1 MENKGLDML
10 LHFNKV
16 EALGRIYLEAIEH
29 GIPLVGFN
37 AGGINELAS
46 MMGLELMMVDGD
58 KATWTEDMTQK
69 VMSMCEMWNEPSFC
83 KAKEALVNQLSAQ
96 HYTSQIEALLNI

>member
-1 MENKGLDML
+1 MENKGIDML

-16 EALGRIYLEAIEH
+16 EALGRIYFEAIEH

-46 MMGLELMMVDGD
+46 IMGLERMMVDGD
-58 KATWTEDMTQK
+58 KATWPEDMNQK
-69 VMSMCEMWNEPSFC
+69 IMSMREMWDEASFC
-83 KAKEALVNQLSAQ
+83 KAKKALEDQLSAQ
-96 HYTSQIEALLNI
+96 HYTSQIEALLNK

>member
-46 MMGLELMMVDGD
+46 MMGLESMMVDGN
-58 KATWTEDMTQK
+58 KARWAEDMKQK
-69 VMSMCEMWNEPSFC
+69 VISMGEMWDEASFC
-83 KAKEALVNQLSAQ
+83 KAKDTLETQLSAQ
-96 HYTSQIEALLNI
+96 HYTSQIEALLNK

>member
-1 MENKGLDML
+1 MENKGIDML

-16 EALGRIYLEAIEH
+16 EALGRTYFEAIEH

-46 MMGLELMMVDGD
+46 MMGLERMMVDGD
-58 KATWTEDMTQK
+58 KETWTEDIKQK
-69 VMSMCEMWNEPSFC
+69 LMSIREMWDEASFR
-83 KAKEALVNQLSAQ
+83 KAKKAL
-96 HYTSQIEALLNI
+96 ED

>member
-29 GIPLVGFN
+29 GIPLIGFN

-46 MMGLELMMVDGD
+46 MMGLGDMMVDGN
-58 KATWTEDMTQK
+58 KADWTEDMKQK
-69 VMSMCEMWNEPSFC
+69 VISMSEMWDEASFC
-83 KAKEALVNQLSAQ
+83 KAKETLETQLSAQ
-96 HYTSQIEALLNI
+96 HYTSQIEALLNK

>member
-16 EALGRIYLEAIEH
+16 EALGRIYLEAIEY

-46 MMGLELMMVDGD
+46 MMGLERMMVDGN
-58 KATWTEDMTQK
+58 KATWTEDMKQK
-69 VMSMCEMWNEPSFC
+69 IMSMREMWDQASFR
-83 KAKEALVNQLSAQ
+83 KAKKVLEDQLSAQ
-96 HYTSQIEALLNI
+96 HYTSQIEALLNK

>member
-46 MMGLELMMVDGD
+46 MMGLEGMMVNGD
-58 KATWTEDMTQK
+58 KATWTEDMKQK
-69 VMSMCEMWNEPSFC
+69 VMTMHEMWDETSFR
-83 KAKEALVNQLSAQ
+83 KAKKALEDQLSAQ
-96 HYTSQIEALLNI
+96 HYTSQIEALLNK

>member
-1 MENKGLDML
+1 MESKGLDML

-37 AGGINELAS
+37 VGGINELAS
-46 MMGLELMMVDGD
+46 MMGLENMMVDGN
-58 KATWTEDMTQK
+58 KSTWTEDMKQR
-69 VMSMCEMWNEPSFC
+69 VMSMCKLWDETSFC
-83 KAKEALVNQLSAQ
+83 KAKEALETQLSAQ
-96 HYTSQIEALLNI
+96 RYTSQIEALLNN

>member
-46 MMGLELMMVDGD
+46 MMGLEGMMVDGE
-58 KATWTEDMTQK
+58 KATWTEEMTQK
-69 VMSMCEMWNEPSFC
+69 VMTMREMWDEASFR
-83 KAKEALVNQLSAQ
+83 KAKEALDNQLSAQ
-96 HYTSQIEALLNI
+96 HYTSQIEALLNK